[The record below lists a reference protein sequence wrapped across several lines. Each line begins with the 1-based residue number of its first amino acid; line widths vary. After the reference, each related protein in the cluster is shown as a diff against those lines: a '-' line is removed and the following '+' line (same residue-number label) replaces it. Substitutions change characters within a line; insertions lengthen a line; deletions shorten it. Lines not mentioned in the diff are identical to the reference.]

1 MARGQTRVRQKEP
14 RMSDLA
20 RHNEAKRPTEAS
32 DSMSLDERQVRERL
46 DIVRDLLQAQRARRG
61 TLGQDPR
68 ASLRLALVSFV
79 ENAQIDGWT
88 RAFDNVIATARKTA
102 ADPSLDADQREESA
116 NVVTYLLEI
125 EPHVLRLAQLRKTP
139 TTRTNA
145 PLAPYLRASTNGV
158 PALHDIPGLAP
169 KHLLTNPVPEFVEP
183 GALRH
188 LRALTRDVLDELASL
203 ASLRRP
209 AVDERWTIG
218 AAFEERILQVLD
230 AAIALNR
237 GPISL
242 DIVRAAR
249 AFADDSPV
257 ADPYRWFIP
266 AFLSAC
272 AEGERAMDVLRQTVL
287 EAPDE
292 MHEGLVD
299 AVCLGSNPNRAA
311 VALSLLEEDDRPE
324 ILGIALDVLTRLG
337 RGIEGRFLDLVEHP
351 RTDVA
356 LRAISAAAV
365 HSDAP
370 QLVTL
375 LEPLLNR
382 EDRAVHVACTL
393 AAVAP
398 DMAITHL
405 RKAVQHG
412 VQNDALAAEIDRA
425 VQAAHV
431 LAAQGQT
438 REIPLLLA
446 LAAVTDKAFSALA
459 TLGAPEALEYLRE
472 EAARRVNAP
481 WRMDACVLPLERI
494 TGIMEADDPAPE
506 GRTRARTKWF
516 ADVNGFVIPQG
527 ANRIRLGQAF
537 QPGLIVD
544 ELRHPETLVQTRTN
558 LVTEARVLGAKTIPI
573 DTAGWLGPQF
583 TWLDLAKQ
591 AGWPAPARRS

>member
-1 MARGQTRVRQKEP
+1 MARRQTRIRQKER
-14 RMSDLA
+14 RMSELA
-20 RHNEAKRPTEAS
+20 RHNDAKRAIEAS
-32 DSMSLDERQVRERL
+32 DSMSLDERVVRERL
-46 DIVRDLLQAQRARRG
+46 GIVRDLLQAQRARRG
-61 TLGQDPR
+61 ALGQDPR

-102 ADPSLDADQREESA
+102 ADPSLDADQREELA
-116 NVVTYLLEI
+116 HVVTYLLEI
-125 EPHVLRLAQLRKTP
+125 EPHILRLAQLRKTP

-145 PLAPYLRASTNGV
+145 PVAPYLRASTNGV

-169 KHLLTNPVPEFVEP
+169 KHVLTNPVPGFVEP

-209 AVDERWTIG
+209 AADERWTIG
-218 AAFEERILQVLD
+218 AAFEERLLQVLD

-257 ADPYRWFIP
+257 ADPHRWFVP
-266 AFLSAC
+266 AFLLAC
-272 AEGERAMDVLRQTVL
+272 TEGERAMDALRQTVL
-287 EAPDE
+287 EAPHE

-299 AVCLGSNPNRAA
+299 AVCLGSNPDRAA

-324 ILGIALDVLTRLG
+324 ILCIALDVLTRLG
-337 RGIEGRFLDLVEHP
+337 RGIEGRFWDLVEHP

-356 LRAISAAAV
+356 LRAITAAAV

-370 QLVTL
+370 QLVPL

-398 DMAITHL
+398 DMTITHL
-405 RKAVQHG
+405 RKAVQRG
-412 VQNDALAAEIDRA
+412 ARKDAFDKEIEEA
-425 VQAAHV
+425 VLAAHV

-438 REIPLLLA
+438 REMPLMMA

-459 TLGAPEALEYLRE
+459 TLGTPEALEYLRE

-481 WRMDACVLPLERI
+481 WRMDACVLPLERM
-494 TGIMEADDPAPE
+494 TGIVEADDPTPE
-506 GRTRARTKWF
+506 GRARARTAWF
-516 ADVNGFVIPQG
+516 GEVNGFVIPKG
-527 ANRIRLGQAF
+527 ANRSRLGQAF

-558 LVTEARVLGAKTIPI
+558 LVMEARIVGAKSIPI
-573 DTAGWLGPQF
+573 DLAGWLGPQT
-583 TWLDLAKQ
+583 TWLDMAKQ
-591 AGWPAPARRS
+591 AGWPGSTRRS